1 MYTFANIV
9 TVKIIIIKVQYT
21 DNKIVTI
28 LLNFIY
34 H

>member
-28 LLNFIY
+28 LLNFII

>member
-28 LLNFIY
+28 LLNFTI